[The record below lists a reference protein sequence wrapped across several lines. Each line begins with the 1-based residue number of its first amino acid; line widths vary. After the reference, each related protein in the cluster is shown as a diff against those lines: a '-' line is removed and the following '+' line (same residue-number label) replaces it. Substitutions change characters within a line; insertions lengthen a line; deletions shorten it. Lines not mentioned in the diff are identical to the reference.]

1 MKWWFAVLGVLTV
14 LAVGASILVAGSRTA
29 PGPVMHEGETH
40 TFTAGDVFIIG
51 EVLEAPRDHWVKV
64 RIINNKSKIPTK
76 VTWVN
81 LQQFKAVSLVDPKD
95 VPKDVQEGAGP

>member
-1 MKWWFAVLGVLTV
+1 MKWWFAVLGLVAIV
-14 LAVGASILVAGSRTA
+14 GVGASVLFAASRQP

-40 TFTAGDVFIIG
+40 VFTTGDVTVIG

-64 RIINNKSKIPTK
+64 RIINNKSHIPTK

-81 LQQFKAVSLVDPKD
+81 LQLVKVVSLVDPKD
-95 VPKDVQEGAGP
+95 VKDEAAP

>member
-1 MKWWFAVLGVLTV
+1 MKWWLAVLGVLAV
-14 LAVGASILVAGSRTA
+14 VGVGASVLVAASRTG

-40 TFTAGDVFIIG
+40 VFTTGDVTIIG

-64 RIINNKSKIPTK
+64 RIINNKSQLPAK

-81 LQQFKAVSLVDPKD
+81 LQQIKAVSLVDPKD
-95 VPKDVQEGAGP
+95 VKDEGRP